1 MPSPLIKALRE
12 VTNFIRRN
20 ASFLCGAK
28 NRFITLGY
36 ESGRLISQASKLRKI
51 DMLEMSQLFS
61 KTQMRY
67 EMQFE
72 SLHKSYACAGS
83 ED

>member
-1 MPSPLIKALRE
+1 MYPA
-12 VTNFIRRN
+12 
-20 ASFLCGAK
+20 
-28 NRFITLGY
+28 
-36 ESGRLISQASKLRKI
+36 GRLISQVSRLRKI

-61 KTQMRY
+61 KTQMRH

-83 ED
+83 KD